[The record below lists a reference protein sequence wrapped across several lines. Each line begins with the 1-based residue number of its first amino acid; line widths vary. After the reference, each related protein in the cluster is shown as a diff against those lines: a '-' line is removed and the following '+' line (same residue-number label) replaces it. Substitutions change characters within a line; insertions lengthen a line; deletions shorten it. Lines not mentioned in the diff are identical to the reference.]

1 MIDIDFQPHELATNF
16 PGFKDLFSSCKFN
29 DCLHETEVGCAVKNS
44 MEKGVISKSH
54 YDVYLDILAELKLK
68 KKERYL

>member
-1 MIDIDFQPHELATNF
+1 
-16 PGFKDLFSSCKFN
+16 
-29 DCLHETEVGCAVKNS
+29 